1 MEDVGDLL
9 GEIRRRPDHIQRAFH
24 DIVGTDDG
32 RVGGSLGMGG
42 LIDLD
47 NNDGRDPRAFPVDP
61 VKDIVRMVVRNRKR
75 NRLPL
80 PEETPPRASGKT
92 LVATPL
98 PASRNKPASER
109 VRDPEKQPPRK
120 RVRPHGIPITIL
132 RGPRLVPVPS
142 SPMNGI
148 PDDAFDGI
156 FDGGE
161 SDDGDNTG
169 GPRPRGGQ
177 GSPKELGVD
186 ETRSGFDED
195 QMDVHEH
202 FLTDIIAASRGGTAS
217 NTPGGASLFGGK
229 PKLVLS
235 VEPVR
240 PETPCP
246 SLGAKLSHRL
256 DNIDLIVDPLPF
268 DHPDRAKNQVELY
281 AYPRM
286 TVPDHPLEYGV
297 AKVGQG
303 RSFVPLIQLL
313 EARKEFLDQ
322 SRQARDYASG
332 SSRGS
337 EYDPF
342 DIAGKPRSPPPLRRY
357 LEDPAETQSFQKR
370 PKDWDGVWL
379 VPITFRDISARP
391 VIGQQ
396 YRVETQSSR
405 VAADGL
411 EGMPVTV
418 VSRLPENLNKVVE
431 VSNGQTTRPVVEVPP
446 NATWITSGKFSAF
459 CRSDATPLLAS
470 ATVHSRAP
478 GQPVPSTVFLV
489 EVAPDRQCPGRGRV
503 VRVAPIGN
511 TGIRVGTPVT
521 PTLFPPP
528 KQLDA
533 ILRNLVFNAHMLA
546 REVLGT
552 TSVPPRAVVHYI
564 NSLGGNGIQ
573 VPPGFLRKIP
583 RVENAESTTVTL
595 RDLSHLLAVSRYRQL
610 PASLRRTVP
619 SPAEHARAWL
629 QYLNGESLISTD
641 GDAGVSAFYQPI
653 KPAIES
659 RGPGRAKADTY
670 IKPIVVDPHSAP
682 YASELRSPDILRQKR
697 KQGRRVSDSSVRLE
711 LDDLVAAGK
720 FDARNVKPGDAAR
733 FDQEIRQK
741 ANKSPELVKLIGV
754 VDSIREQSSL
764 GIKNWDNWTSER
776 WAQIRMIQQYVQ
788 DRQSH
793 TDTRTGLRKF
803 VEGMKEA
810 EGVCSLR
817 LYTLVPAVG
826 RCLLR
831 EVGIRAP
838 DPERDAWLGDS
849 RPMKKFYL
857 RWATPASPETLCRAW
872 ESLSGRR
879 YARGAP
885 HGRQFGLPTLTDDP
899 SGFSPSVLDD
909 LDAST
914 RGAAVEVVEC
924 AILASRLARGCR
936 MAIDGGHLNQG
947 GADLEDHLEA
957 RKKLALCQSI
967 LRATLAPSILHLANK
982 TWRLDTPEDP
992 L

>member
-47 NNDGRDPRAFPVDP
+47 NNDGRDPRALPVDP
-61 VKDIVRMVVRNRKR
+61 VKDIVRMMVRNRKR

-80 PEETPPRASGKT
+80 PEETPPRKNERT
-92 LVATPL
+92 LVATP
-98 PASRNKPASER
+98 PSETRAKPDFER
-109 VRDPEKQPPRK
+109 VRDPEKPPPRK
-120 RVRPHGIPITIL
+120 RVPPCGIPITIL
-132 RGPRLVPVPS
+132 RGPKLVPEPS
-142 SPMNGI
+142 GPMNGI

-156 FDGGE
+156 FDGGQ

-169 GPRPRGGQ
+169 GPNPTGG
-177 GSPKELGVD
+177 PDFPETPGVD
-186 ETRSGFDED
+186 ETRSAFDQG

-202 FLTDIIAASRGGTAS
+202 FLSDIISASCGGTES
-217 NTPGGASLFGGK
+217 KTPGGTSLFGGK
-229 PKLVLS
+229 PRLIFS

-246 SLGAKLSHRL
+246 SLGAKLSQRL
-256 DNIDLIVDPLPF
+256 DNIDLLVDPLPF

-281 AYPRM
+281 AYPRI
-286 TVPDHPLEYGV
+286 TVPDHPLQYGV

-313 EARKEFLDQ
+313 EARKEFLEQ
-322 SRQARDYASG
+322 SRRARDYASG

-337 EYDPF
+337 DYNPF

-357 LEDPAETQSFQKR
+357 LEDPAETQSFQRR

-379 VPITFRDISARP
+379 IPFTFRDISARP

-396 YRVETQSSR
+396 YRVETRSPR
-405 VAADGL
+405 VATDGL

-431 VSNGQTTRPVVEVPP
+431 VSNGQTARPVVEVPEG
-446 NATWITSGKFSAF
+446 ATWITSGKFTAF
-459 CRSDATPLLAS
+459 CRSDTIPLLAS
-470 ATVHSRAP
+470 ATGRSRTS

-489 EVAPDRQCPGRGRV
+489 EVAPDRTCPGRGRV
-503 VRVAPIGN
+503 VRAAPIGN

-521 PTLFPPP
+521 PALFPPP
-528 KQLDA
+528 KQLDV
-533 ILRNLVFNAHMLA
+533 ILRNLVFSAHMLA
-546 REVLGT
+546 RKVLGT
-552 TSVPPRAVVHYI
+552 SSVPPRAVVHYI

-583 RVENAESTTVTL
+583 RVQDAESTTVTL

-619 SPAEHARAWL
+619 SPGEHARAWL

-659 RGPGRAKADTY
+659 RGPSSAKADTY
-670 IKPIVVDPHSAP
+670 LKPIVVDPHSAP

-711 LDDLVAAGK
+711 LDDLVAAGT
-720 FDARNVKPGDAAR
+720 FDGRNVKPGDAAR

-741 ANKSPELVKLIGV
+741 PNKSPELVELIGK

-899 SGFSPSVLDD
+899 SGPSVVDG

-936 MAIDGGHLNQG
+936 MAIDGGHLDQG
-947 GADLEDHLEA
+947 GADLEDHLDA
-957 RKKLALCQSI
+957 RKKLALCHSI
-967 LRATLAPSILHLANK
+967 LRATLTPSILQLANK